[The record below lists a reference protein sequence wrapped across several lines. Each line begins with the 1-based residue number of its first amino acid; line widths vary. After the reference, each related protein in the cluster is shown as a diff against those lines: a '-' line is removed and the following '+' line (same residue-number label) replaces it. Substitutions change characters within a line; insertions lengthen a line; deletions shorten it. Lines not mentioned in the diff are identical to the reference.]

1 MPNLSPGAGSGIETR
16 PASNNQHT
24 IMSFKTTR
32 RERLHMERMEYA
44 ADRSARADIAL
55 AQAAEERNE
64 AMRQHNAE
72 MLEYRKEEIKNQVY
86 TLTLKGDEARDYN
99 NWKCLRDKHRELVI
113 AAGCI
118 QFVAHHIDQAI
129 ESWIQRKP
137 ISHSGYEPVELMQFV
152 KHHMREVNNRL
163 YPHIGKAILESDCFK
178 REDTENLINK
188 LLGNI

>member
-1 MPNLSPGAGSGIETR
+1 M
-16 PASNNQHT
+16 
-24 IMSFKTTR
+24 
-32 RERLHMERMEYA
+32 ERLELEA
-44 ADRSARADIAL
+44 ERSARADLAL
-55 AQAAEERNE
+55 AQAAEDRNE

-72 MLEYRKEEIKNQVY
+72 MLACRKEEIKNQVY

-118 QFVAHHIDQAI
+118 QLVAHHIDQAI
-129 ESWIQRKP
+129 ESWIQREP
-137 ISHSGYEPVELMQFV
+137 GTISGYKPVDLMQFV